1 MAVNV
6 DFLTHLKDLLSGLG
20 QVSTR
25 RMFGG
30 AALYCDGYVFAFL
43 ISDAVYLKTDEPGR
57 RAFTD
62 EGMGPFTFKSKSG
75 KSKSGKTIA
84 AHAYY
89 RAPERLLDDPDEM
102 HAWAARAVA
111 VSRRDAATKAKTSTR
126 KPKARGAVPKPK
138 PKRAHRA

>member
-1 MAVNV
+1 MGVNV
-6 DFLTHLKDLLSGLG
+6 DFLTHVKDLLSSLG
-20 QVSTR
+20 EVSTR

-43 ISDAVYLKTDEPGR
+43 DSDAVYLKTDEPGR

-75 KSKSGKTIA
+75 QTIA

-111 VSRRDAATKAKTSTR
+111 VSRRDAAAKAKTSTR

-138 PKRAHRA
+138 RARRA